1 MAFAAT
7 VGYFALALYFDRT
20 YVDPRPSGK
29 VVIHLTRPYWHEGGF
44 AYRVQHLTTE
54 QTCQLAKIPADDP
67 ANKYDRTSPIQI
79 YEDGT
84 NIGLAHSSYS
94 DINNVGR
101 GRFGLA
107 RATHHLFFERQH

>member
-1 MAFAAT
+1 MAFKRSWMSSVAFAAI

-20 YVDPRPSGK
+20 YVDPRPPGK

-44 AYRVQHLTTE
+44 AYWVSHLKRE
-54 QTCQLAKIPADDP
+54 EARQLAEIPADDP
-67 ANKYDRTSPIQI
+67 ANEHDCTSPVQV

-94 DINNVGR
+94 DI
-101 GRFGLA
+101 
-107 RATHHLFFERQH
+107 